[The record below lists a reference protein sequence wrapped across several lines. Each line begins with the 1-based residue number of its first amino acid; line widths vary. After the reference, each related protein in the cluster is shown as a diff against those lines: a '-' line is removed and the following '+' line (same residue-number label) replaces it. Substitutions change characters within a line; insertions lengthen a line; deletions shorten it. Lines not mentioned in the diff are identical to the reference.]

1 MPFCHE
7 IDAAQCR
14 PHADRPFL
22 LARSRPT
29 FLRIVRKASS
39 SRRLSSRGLRRRP
52 RILCI
57 RYARP
62 MGDGV
67 RLPRAPEIFALWTIH
82 VDCYVHCSVAK
93 KASPMTLSTRKPITT
108 EQNPTATENT
118 PLCQCSSYGEEAAN
132 TCPAGFQ
139 FLTEKN

>member
-1 MPFCHE
+1 MHRFTTRSLQHVDFPVFMPLCHE

-29 FLRIVRKASS
+29 FLRIVRTASQQYTALR
-39 SRRLSSRGLRRRP
+39 SRSPTARP

-62 MGDGV
+62 MGGCV
-67 RLPRAPEIFALWTIH
+67 RLPRAPEISVLRTTRVCRLLCSLQRSEESIADCRRRYPWTAHKPTIDKH
-82 VDCYVHCSVAK
+82 
-93 KASPMTLSTRKPITT
+93 TL
-108 EQNPTATENT
+108 
-118 PLCQCSSYGEEAAN
+118 YH
-132 TCPAGFQ
+132 
-139 FLTEKN
+139 